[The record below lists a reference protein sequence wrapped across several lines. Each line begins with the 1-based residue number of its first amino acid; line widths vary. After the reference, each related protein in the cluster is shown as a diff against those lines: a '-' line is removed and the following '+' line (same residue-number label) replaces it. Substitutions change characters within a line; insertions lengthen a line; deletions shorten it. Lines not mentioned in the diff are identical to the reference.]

1 MTRKGDESMTRNQFG
16 SVRKLPSGK
25 FQARY
30 IDAAGARI
38 TARTIDDKPLTFA
51 TEKQARIYLVHL
63 QSDLARGLNPY
74 AIIPASADTLRMR
87 VEMYL
92 DPLAGSRLAAKPLR
106 ASTAANYRRLADQ
119 YLFRQMDDFC
129 LTQMSITAITR
140 ADVRKWHSLIQASC
154 VSKSREIKTRAHPAR
169 TWARSMGIPTSMHGR
184 IDSHLIQSWIDAG
197 APMIKNYKESGSGIV
212 QLAQAYRFLKAVF
225 NVAIDDGIIKENPCR
240 IKGAS
245 TPRHSERPIITP
257 DQIAALAA
265 EVPARYSILVILA
278 AYSSM
283 RSSELLGLQRK
294 HINELQKIIKV
305 EHQLTNY
312 ASDQNLF
319 VPPKTDAGIRDV
331 PITKELMSALINHID
346 QFVIDPSPEAL
357 IFTTSTS
364 LPLFKGRKSWFVTAK
379 RRLGLDHLHF
389 HDLRHT
395 GQSLAMVKGAN
406 TKDLQR
412 RAGQASEAAAR
423 IYMHGSKA
431 RDKEVAESLSPYVD
445 ESLLVWRKYANA

>member
-1 MTRKGDESMTRNQFG
+1 
-16 SVRKLPSGK
+16 
-25 FQARY
+25 
-30 IDAAGARI
+30 
-38 TARTIDDKPLTFA
+38 
-51 TEKQARIYLVHL
+51 
-63 QSDLARGLNPY
+63 
-74 AIIPASADTLRMR
+74 
-87 VEMYL
+87 MYL

>member
-1 MTRKGDESMTRNQFG
+1 MKRNQFG
-16 SVRKLPSGK
+16 SVRKLPSGR

-51 TEKQARIYLVHL
+51 TEKQARIYLIHL
-63 QSDLARGLNPY
+63 QSDLERGIDPY
-74 AIIPASADTLRMR
+74 AVMPASADTLRKR
-87 VEMYL
+87 VDMYL
-92 DPLAGSRLAAKPLR
+92 DPLAGSRLTAKALR
-106 ASTAANYRRLADQ
+106 KSTASNYRRLADH
-119 YLFRQMDDFC
+119 YLFRQMDGFC
-129 LTQMSITAITR
+129 LAQMPITAITR

-154 VSKSREIKTRAHPAR
+154 VSKQREIKTRAHPAR
-169 TWARSMGIPTSMHGR
+169 TWARAQAIPTSMHGR
-184 IDSHLIQSWIDAG
+184 IDTKLIQAWIDAG
-197 APMIKNYKESGSGIV
+197 APMIKNYKESPTGTV
-212 QLAQAYRFLKAVF
+212 QLAQAYRFLKAIF

-265 EVPARYSILVILA
+265 EVPERYSILVILA

-294 HINELQKIIKV
+294 HINELQSIIKI

-312 ASDQNLF
+312 ASDQDLF

-331 PITKELMSALINHID
+331 PIPRELMSALIDHID
-346 QFVIDPSPEAL
+346 RFVKNPSPDAL
-357 IFTTSTS
+357 IFTTATG
-364 LPLFKGRKSWFVTAK
+364 LPLFKGRKSWFVTAR
-379 RRLGLDHLHF
+379 RRLDLDHIHF

-395 GQSLAMVKGAN
+395 GQSLAMMQGAN

-423 IYMHGSKA
+423 IYMHGSKL
-431 RDKEVAESLSPYVD
+431 RDREVADSLSEYVNESL
-445 ESLLVWRKYANA
+445 EIWRANA